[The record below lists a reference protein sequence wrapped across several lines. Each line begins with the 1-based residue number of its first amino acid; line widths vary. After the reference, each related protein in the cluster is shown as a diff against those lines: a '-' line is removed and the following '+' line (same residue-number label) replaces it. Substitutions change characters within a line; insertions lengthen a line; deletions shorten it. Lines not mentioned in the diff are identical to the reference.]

1 MQTVL
6 TTLFYHHDLRLV
18 ALAAIICA
26 LSAFVGVTLLGHA
39 QRMGPG
45 RMRTIWLA
53 IAAGSVGFGIWATH
67 FVAMLSYAM
76 GMPTGYDLW
85 TTLLSLALAIVV
97 TGAGFWVATVGNRR
111 SDKALGGAIV
121 GLGIAGMH
129 YVGMLALMI
138 GGNIA
143 WDTTLVTSSLI
154 LGMGFGAAALLVA
167 SLGTGVK
174 SRLGGTALLTI
185 AICAMHFTGMGA
197 AGLQNCYA
205 IVSAADATPQQLAI
219 GVAIGSIMILLTALM
234 ALRLD
239 LREEQRTA
247 LEGHRMRGLADAA
260 VEGLMVC
267 LDDAIVTVN
276 ASFRALVGQTDGEIT
291 GRSLSAYFDS
301 ATCSALLARHNVAI
315 EADLK
320 GPDGILVPVEVILRE
335 VDYGGKP
342 HHVVAVRDLSARR
355 QAEQHIRFL
364 AHHDALTG
372 LPNRASFN
380 RQLESEIALATRQTQ
395 SFAVLC
401 LDLDR
406 FKEVNDL
413 FGHPAG
419 DVLLKRVVQSLLA
432 SIGNKAFAARIGG
445 DEFSVII
452 PDIGSPARAGRIAER
467 ILDGFRDANRDAAD
481 GTTISASI
489 GIALFPDNAEDPQH
503 LVTHADTALYRA
515 KHDGRGIYRFF
526 EAEMGTA
533 VRERRVMENDLR
545 HAISRQELHLVYQP
559 QVDIASGTVNGFEAL
574 IRWAHPIRGQISP
587 GVFIPVAEESGLIM
601 QIGEWVLL
609 TACQEAASWANP
621 LSIAVNVSAV
631 QMQSTQLPEMIAETL
646 RKTGL
651 APERLEIEIT
661 ETALVRDINRTLISL
676 RQIKALGVRI
686 AMDDFGTGYSSLA
699 NLRAFPFDK
708 IKIDQSFIKSVDSN
722 EQSAAIVRAV
732 LGLGAGLNLP
742 VIAEGIERLE
752 ELDFLRGEICGEA
765 QGFLL
770 SRPAAIATFD
780 SITQGHKTTIEGLG
794 WAAVEPLLKAG

>member
-18 ALAAIICA
+18 ALAAVICA
-26 LSAFVGVTLLGHA
+26 LSAFAGVTLLGHA
-39 QRMGPG
+39 QKIGPG
-45 RMRTIWLA
+45 RMRTIWLT

-85 TTLLSLALAIVV
+85 MTLLSLALAIAV

-121 GLGIAGMH
+121 GIGIAGMH
-129 YVGMLALMI
+129 YVGMVALMI
-138 GGNIA
+138 GGTIV
-143 WDTTLVTSSLI
+143 WDATLVGSSLL
-154 LGMGFGAAALLVA
+154 LGIVFGAAALLA
-167 SLGTGVK
+167 AALGTGFK
-174 SRLGGTALLTI
+174 SRLGGTVLLTF

-205 IVSAADATPQQLAI
+205 IVSVADATPQHLGLA
-219 GVAIGSIMILLTALM
+219 VAVGSIMILLTALM

-239 LREEQRTA
+239 LRDEKRTA

-267 LDDAIVTVN
+267 LEDTIVTVN
-276 ASFRALVGQTDGEIT
+276 ASFRVLVGQGDAEVT
-291 GRSLSAYFDS
+291 GRPLSAYFDS
-301 ATCSALLARHNVAI
+301 ATCSALLARNNVAI
-315 EADLK
+315 ETDLV
-320 GPDGILVPVEVILRE
+320 GPNGALIPVEVILRE

-355 QAEQHIRFL
+355 QAERHIHFL

-372 LPNRASFN
+372 LSNRASFN
-380 RQLESEIALATRQTQ
+380 RHLESEIALATRQGQ

-419 DVLLKRVVQSLLA
+419 DALLRRVGQSLLA
-432 SIGNKAFAARIGG
+432 SIGDKAFAARLGG

-481 GTTISASI
+481 GTVISASI
-489 GIALFPDNAEDPQH
+489 GISLFPDNAEDPQH

-515 KHDGRGIYRFF
+515 KHDGRGVYRFF
-526 EAEMGTA
+526 ETEMGTA
-533 VRERRVMENDLR
+533 VRERRLMENDLR

-559 QVDIASGTVNGFEAL
+559 QVDIASGLVTGFEAL
-574 IRWAHPIRGQISP
+574 VRWSHPTQGQISP

-609 TACQEAASWANP
+609 TACEEAASWTSP

-631 QMQSTQLPEMIAETL
+631 QMQSAQLPEMIAETL
-646 RKTGL
+646 RKSGL

-661 ETALVRDINRTLISL
+661 ETALVRDITRALISL

-708 IKIDQSFIKSVDSN
+708 IKIDQSFIKSVDTN

-732 LGLGAGLNLP
+732 LGLGAGLKLP
-742 VIAEGIERLE
+742 VVAEGIERLE
-752 ELDFLRGEICGEA
+752 ELEFLRGETCGEA

-770 SRPAAIATFD
+770 SRPAAIATFAH
-780 SITQGHKTTIEGLG
+780 ITEGRETTIEGLG
-794 WAAVEPLLKAG
+794 WDIPPQLRIVS

>member
-6 TTLFYHHDLRLV
+6 TTLFFHHDLRLV
-18 ALAAIICA
+18 ALAAVICA
-26 LSAFVGVTLLGHA
+26 LSAFAGISLLGHA
-39 QRMGPG
+39 QKIGPG
-45 RMRTIWLA
+45 RMRTVWLA
-53 IAAGSVGFGIWATH
+53 IAAGSVGFGVWATH
-67 FVAMLSYAM
+67 FVGMLAFAI

-85 TTLLSLALAIVV
+85 MTLLSLALAIVV

-121 GLGIAGMH
+121 GIGIAGMH
-129 YVGMLALMI
+129 YVGMVALMI
-138 GGNIA
+138 GGNIV
-143 WDTTLVTSSLI
+143 WDSTLVASSLI
-154 LGMGFGAAALLVA
+154 LAIVFGAAALLSA

-174 SRLGGTALLTI
+174 SHLGGTVLLTI

-205 IVSAADATPQQLAI
+205 IVSAADATPQHLALA
-219 GVAIGSIMILLTALM
+219 VAVGSIMVLLTALM

-239 LREEQRTA
+239 LRDEKRTA

-267 LDDAIVTVN
+267 LDDTIVTVN
-276 ASFRALVGQTDGEIT
+276 ASFRALVGQDDAEVT
-291 GRSLSAYFDS
+291 GQPLSAYFDS
-301 ATCSALLARHNVAI
+301 ATCSALLARHNVAV
-315 EADLK
+315 EADLM
-320 GPDGILVPVEVILRE
+320 GPNGVSVPVEVILRE

-380 RQLESEIALATRQTQ
+380 RHLESEIALATRQGQ

-419 DVLLKRVVQSLLA
+419 DVLLRRVGQSLLS
-432 SIGNKAFAARIGG
+432 SIGDKAFAARIGG

-481 GTTISASI
+481 GTMISASI
-489 GIALFPDNAEDPQH
+489 GISLFPDNADDPQH

-526 EAEMGTA
+526 ETEMGTA
-533 VRERRVMENDLR
+533 VRERRLMENDLR

-559 QVDIASGTVNGFEAL
+559 QVDIASGLVTGFEAL
-574 IRWAHPIRGQISP
+574 VRWSHPRQGQISP
-587 GVFIPVAEESGLIM
+587 NVFIPVAEESGLIM

-609 TACQEAASWANP
+609 TACEEAASWTSP

-631 QMQSTQLPEMIAETL
+631 QMQSAQLPEMIAETL

-661 ETALVRDINRTLISL
+661 ETALVRDIARALISL

-732 LGLGAGLNLP
+732 LGLGAGLKLP
-742 VIAEGIERLE
+742 VVAEGIERLE
-752 ELDFLRGEICGEA
+752 ELDFLRGETCGEA

-770 SRPAAIATFD
+770 SRPAAISTFAH
-780 SITQGHKTTIEGLG
+780 ITEGRETTIEGLG
-794 WAAVEPLLKAG
+794 WDIPTPLRVVS

>member
-26 LSAFVGVTLLGHA
+26 LSAFAGIALLDHARKVGD
-39 QRMGPG
+39 G
-45 RMRTIWLA
+45 RMRMLWLA
-53 IAAGSVGFGIWATH
+53 IAAGSVGFGIWGTH
-67 FVAMLSYAM
+67 FVAMLSFSA
-76 GMPTGYDLW
+76 GMPTGYDLPK
-85 TTLLSLALAIVV
+85 TLVSLVLAIVI
-97 TGAGFWVATVGNRR
+97 TGAGLWVAATGTRR
-111 SDKALGGAIV
+111 SDNALGGAIV
-121 GLGIAGMH
+121 GIGIAGMH
-129 YVGMLALMI
+129 YIGMQSLMI
-138 GGNIA
+138 GGDIA
-143 WDTTLVTSSLI
+143 WDASLI
-154 LGMGFGAAALLVA
+154 TASLLLGMVFGAAALLVG
-167 SLGTGVK
+167 SHGT
-174 SRLGGTALLTI
+174 SMRFRLGGTALLTF

-205 IVSAADATPQQLAI
+205 IVTAADATPENLAI
-219 GVAIGSIMILLTALM
+219 GVAIGSIMVLLTALM

-239 LREEQRTA
+239 LREQKRNA

-267 LDDAIVTVN
+267 HDGIIITVN
-276 ASFRALVGQTDGEIT
+276 ASFRALVGHDDAELAGQP
-291 GRSLSAYFDS
+291 LSAYFDS
-301 ATCSALLARHNVAI
+301 DTCSALLERHNVAI
-315 EADLK
+315 ETDLK
-320 GPDGILVPVEVILRE
+320 GPTGTPIPVEVILRE

-380 RQLESEIALATRQTQ
+380 RHLESEIALAQRQNQ

-413 FGHPAG
+413 FGHPTG
-419 DVLLKRVVQSLLA
+419 DALLRRVGQSLLA
-432 SIGNKAFAARIGG
+432 SIGDKAFAARIGG

-452 PDIGSPARAGRIAER
+452 PDIGSPARAGRIAEH
-467 ILDGFRDANRDAAD
+467 ILDGFRQANSSAAD

-503 LVTHADTALYRA
+503 LISHADTALYRA

-533 VRERRVMENDLR
+533 VRERRLMENDLR
-545 HAISRQELHLVYQP
+545 HAISRQQLNLVYQP
-559 QVDIASGTVNGFEAL
+559 QVDIASGEVNGFEAL
-574 IRWAHPIRGQISP
+574 VRWSHPTNGEISP
-587 GVFIPVAEESGLIM
+587 GVFIPVAEESGLIL

-609 TACQEAASWANP
+609 TACVEAATWRNP

-631 QMQSTQLPEMIAETL
+631 QMQSAQLPQMIAETL
-646 RKTGL
+646 HKTGL

-661 ETALVRDINRTLISL
+661 ETALIRDINRTLISL

-722 EQSAAIVRAV
+722 DQSAAIVRAV
-732 LGLGAGLNLP
+732 LGLGAGLKLP
-742 VIAEGIERLE
+742 VVAEGIERLE
-752 ELDFLRGEICGEA
+752 ELDFLRGETCGEA

-770 SRPAAIATFD
+770 SRPADIATFAKITEGLET
-780 SITQGHKTTIEGLG
+780 SIHGLG
-794 WAAVEPLLKAG
+794 WASAATLLKAS

>member
-18 ALAAIICA
+18 ALAAVICA
-26 LSAFVGVTLLGHA
+26 LSAFAGVTLLEHA
-39 QRMGPG
+39 GRVGAG

-53 IAAGSVGFGIWATH
+53 IAAGSVGFGVWATH
-67 FVAMLSYAM
+67 FVAMLSFAM

-85 TTLLSLALAIVV
+85 MTLLSLGLAVVV
-97 TGAGFWVATVGNRR
+97 TGAGFLVATIGDHR

-129 YVGMLALMI
+129 YVGMRALLV
-138 GGNIA
+138 GGQIV
-143 WDTTLVTSSLI
+143 WDATLVSSSLL
-154 LGMGFGAAALLVA
+154 LGMVFGAAALLY
-167 SLGTGVK
+167 STLGTGA
-174 SRLGGTALLTI
+174 RFRIGGTALLTV

-197 AGLQNCYA
+197 AGMQNCYA
-205 IVSAADATPQQLAI
+205 IVTAADATPEYLGI
-219 GVAIGSIMILLTALM
+219 GVALGSIMILLTALM
-234 ALRLD
+234 VLRLD
-239 LREEQRTA
+239 LREEKRTA

-260 VEGLMVC
+260 VEGLVVC
-267 LDDAIVTVN
+267 LDDHIVTVN
-276 ASFRALVGQTDGEIT
+276 ASFRALVDQADTDVT
-291 GRSLSAYFDS
+291 DQPLSAYFDS
-301 ATCSALLARHNVAI
+301 ATCAALLARHDVAI
-315 EADLK
+315 ETDLK
-320 GPDGILVPVEVILRE
+320 RPDGTLVPVEAILRE
-335 VDYGGKP
+335 VDYGGTQ
-342 HHVVAVRDLSARR
+342 HHVIAVRDLSARR

-380 RQLESEIALATRQTQ
+380 RQLESEITLATRQGQ

-419 DVLLKRVVQSLLA
+419 DELLRRVGKALLS
-432 SIGNKAFAARIGG
+432 SIGDKAFAARIGG

-452 PDIGSPARAGRIAER
+452 PDIGSPARAGRMAER
-467 ILDGFRDANRDAAD
+467 ILDGFRDANSHAGD
-481 GTTISASI
+481 GMLISASI
-489 GIALFPDNAEDPQH
+489 GIAMCPDNAEDPQH

-526 EAEMGTA
+526 ETEMGTA
-533 VRERRVMENDLR
+533 VRERRLMENDLR
-545 HAISRQELHLVYQP
+545 HAISRQQLRLVYQP
-559 QVDIASGTVNGFEAL
+559 QVDIASGSVTGFEAL
-574 IRWAHPIRGQISP
+574 IRWSHPTQGEISP
-587 GVFIPVAEESGLIM
+587 GVFIPIAEESGLIM

-609 TACQEAASWANP
+609 TACEEAATWHSP
-621 LSIAVNVSAV
+621 LSVAVNVSAV
-631 QMQSTQLPEMIAETL
+631 QMQNAQLPEMIADTL

-651 APERLEIEIT
+651 APERLEVEIT
-661 ETALVRDINRTLISL
+661 ETALVRDMNRALVSL

-708 IKIDQSFIKSVDSN
+708 IKIDQSFIKAVDSN

-732 LGLGAGLNLP
+732 LGLGAGLKLP
-742 VIAEGIERLE
+742 VVAEGIERLE
-752 ELDFLRGEICGEA
+752 ELDFLRGETCGEA

-770 SRPAAIATFD
+770 SRPADIATFAR
-780 SITQGHKTTIEGLG
+780 ITQGLDTTIDGLG
-794 WAAVEPLLKAG
+794 WDMPEPMRKVS

>member
-6 TTLFYHHDLRLV
+6 STLFLHHDLRLV
-18 ALAAIICA
+18 VLAALICA
-26 LSAFVGVTLLGHA
+26 LSAFAGVTLLSHA
-39 QRMGPG
+39 QKLRPG
-45 RMRTIWLA
+45 RTRAIWLA

-67 FVAMLSYAM
+67 FVAMLAFAI

-85 TTLLSLALAIVV
+85 MTLLSLALAIVV
-97 TGAGFWVATVGNRR
+97 TGGGFWVATAGSRR

-121 GLGIAGMH
+121 GIGIAGMH
-129 YVGMLALMI
+129 YVGMIALMI

-143 WDTTLVTSSLI
+143 WDTTLVTASLL
-154 LGMGFGAAALLVA
+154 LGIVFGAAALLVA
-167 SLGTGVK
+167 ALGTGVK
-174 SRLGGTALLTI
+174 SRFGGTALLTLG
-185 AICAMHFTGMGA
+185 ICAMHFTGMGA
-197 AGLQNCYA
+197 AGMQNCYA
-205 IVSAADATPQQLAI
+205 IVSAADATPEYLGIA
-219 GVAIGSIMILLTALM
+219 VAIGSIMVLLTALM

-239 LREEQRTA
+239 LREEKRAA

-260 VEGLMVC
+260 VEGLIVC
-267 LDDAIVTVN
+267 LNDNIVTVN
-276 ASFRALVGQTDGEIT
+276 ASFRTLVGQNDAEVT
-291 GRSLSAYFDS
+291 GKPLSAYFDDT
-301 ATCSALLARHNVAI
+301 TCAALLARHNVAV
-315 EADLK
+315 ETDLVGPK
-320 GPDGILVPVEVILRE
+320 GMHIPVEVILRK
-335 VDYGGKP
+335 VDYNGKP

-380 RQLESEIALATRQTQ
+380 RHLESEIALATRQGQ

-419 DVLLKRVVQSLLA
+419 DALLKRVGQTLLA
-432 SIGNKAFAARIGG
+432 TIGDKAFAARIGG

-467 ILDGFRDANRDAAD
+467 ILDGFRDANQNAAD
-481 GTTISASI
+481 GTMISASI
-489 GIALFPDNAEDPQH
+489 GISLFPNNAEDPQH

-526 EAEMGTA
+526 ETEMGTA
-533 VRERRVMENDLR
+533 VRQRRLMENDLR

-559 QVDIASGTVNGFEAL
+559 QVDIASGLVNGFEAL
-574 IRWAHPIRGQISP
+574 VRWSHPHQGQISP
-587 GVFIPVAEESGLIM
+587 STFIPVAEESGLIM
-601 QIGEWVLL
+601 QIGEWVML
-609 TACQEAASWANP
+609 TACEEAASWASP

-631 QMQSTQLPEMIAETL
+631 QMQSAQLPEMIADIL

-651 APERLEIEIT
+651 PAQRLEIEIT
-661 ETALVRDINRTLISL
+661 ETALVRDINRTLVSL

-732 LGLGAGLNLP
+732 LGLGAGLKLP
-742 VIAEGIERLE
+742 VVAEGIERLE
-752 ELDFLRGEICGEA
+752 ELDFLRGETCGEA

-770 SRPAAIATFD
+770 SRPAAIATFAN
-780 SITQGHKTTIEGLG
+780 ITEGRETSIEGLG
-794 WAAVEPLLKAG
+794 WDVPRPLRVVS